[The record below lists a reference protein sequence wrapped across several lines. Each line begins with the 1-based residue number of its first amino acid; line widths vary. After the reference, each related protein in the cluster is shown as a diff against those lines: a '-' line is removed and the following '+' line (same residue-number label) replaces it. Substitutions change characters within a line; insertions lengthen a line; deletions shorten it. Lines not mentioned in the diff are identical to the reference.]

1 MQRPGVAGWL
11 AVGWFGFLFLPWNAI
26 GGQGF
31 LAFNWV
37 AAYPLDARVAPA
49 AVQLVYQGALWLL
62 PLAAALALP
71 LFTLRGAMSDR
82 VASRLLIVSG
92 ALGVATIAA
101 VAAAIDI
108 GGWTWPAA
116 GSAVR
121 PAARASARAWLRRA
135 CGRRRRADV
144 RLPRSC
150 VARLGPAAMRSSP
163 ARSVPS
169 VALVGLF
176 TLYPLS
182 RLFVRAFVDRDG
194 QRVAARVDRAYRI
207 EPGLGLRRR
216 RVEYAAARRHDRA
229 RPRRCWRWGSRWS

>member
-49 AVQLVYQGALWLL
+49 AVQLVYQGRAWLL
-62 PLAAALALP
+62 PLVATLVLP

-108 GGWTWPAA
+108 GGWTWPAL
-116 GSAVR
+116 
-121 PAARASARAWLRRA
+121 AALFGPLRGRQPGVVSARA
-135 CGRRRRADV
+135 
-144 RLPRSC
+144 
-150 VARLGPAAMRSSP
+150 ARG
-163 ARSVPS
+163 
-169 VALVGLF
+169 ALVVVG
-176 TLYPLS
+176 
-182 RLFVRAFVDRDG
+182 
-194 QRVAARVDRAYRI
+194 VAVVVA
-207 EPGLGLRRR
+207 
-216 RVEYAAARRHDRA
+216 
-229 RPRRCWRWGSRWS
+229 

>member
-1 MQRPGVAGWL
+1 M
-11 AVGWFGFLFLPWNAI
+11 GWFGFLFLPWNAI

-49 AVQLVYQGALWLL
+49 AVQLVYQGRAWLL
-62 PLAAALALP
+62 PLAATLVLP

-108 GGWTWPAA
+108 GGWTWPALA
-116 GSAVR
+116 ALFGPLRGRQPGLGYGALAV
-121 PAARASARAWLRRA
+121 
-135 CGRRRRADV
+135 GRRRADV

-150 VARLGPAAMRSSP
+150 VARLGPRRCVRRQRDRCRRCARRPVHALPAVAP
-163 ARSVPS
+163 ARASVRR
-169 VALVGLF
+169 F
-176 TLYPLS
+176 
-182 RLFVRAFVDRDG
+182 RRARIADG
-194 QRVAARVDRAYRI
+194 VDRAYRI
-207 EPGLGLRRR
+207 EPDLGRTAVSCGTR
-216 RVEYAAARRHDRA
+216 
-229 RPRRCWRWGSRWS
+229 